1 LARFERPQFVI
12 PALAIV
18 VGAIA
23 YLSCDGGSACKT
35 THDVG
40 GVFVI
45 GGLIALLIA
54 LGSEFLEPRG

>member
-1 LARFERPQFVI
+1 MGRFDRMQFII

-18 VGAIA
+18 IGAIA
-23 YLSCDGGSACKT
+23 YLSCDGGNACKT

-45 GGLIALLIA
+45 GGVIALVIA
-54 LGSEFLEPRG
+54 LGAEFLGPRR